1 MTNIG
6 QILKGLELDE
16 SVLSKNKP
24 ERLIEGTRQ
33 AGNLLFVSGHG
44 PTDENGEMAFLGRV
58 GGDLTLEEAREAAR
72 LCTLGCL
79 GAIKE
84 ALGSLMRIDRII
96 RVRGFVSSADGFHDQ
111 PEVMN
116 AASELLLAVFGDA
129 GRHVRTAIGTSVLPG
144 NIPVEIDMVVALKSE
159 DE

>member
-1 MTNIG
+1 MSNIV

-16 SVLSKNKP
+16 SVLSKTKP

-58 GGDLTLEEAREAAR
+58 GTDLTLEEAREAAQ

-79 GAIKE
+79 GAIKK

-96 RVRGFVSSADGFHDQ
+96 RLRGFVNSADSFHDQ

-116 AASELLLAVFGDA
+116 AASELLLGVFGDA
-129 GRHVRTAIGTSVLPG
+129 GRHVRTALGTSVLPG
-144 NIPVEIDMVVALKSE
+144 NIPVEIDMVVALKPQ
-159 DE
+159 DT